1 MDQREEPPGR
11 LDQCIEY
18 VERRFPDGAAPDRL
32 SEATAVAEHLTALA
46 DRLVGHFV
54 DEARRAGAS
63 WMQIGQILGVSKQ
76 AAQKRF
82 VGNSAGTPPHR
93 TWGPPEWI
101 SEQTA
106 TLVQRSAA
114 EARRLGHGYIEAEHL
129 ILAGLHDPDSLAVQ
143 AIHAL
148 GVSPEAVRA
157 ALIAAIPPNRA
168 SGPGESDHIPFTPR
182 AKEALDA
189 RRVAKR
195 HGHLQVSPEH
205 ILLNVL
211 GSRKR
216 GPARK
221 TLNQLG
227 VTERQVSEWLAAHDR

>member
-1 MDQREEPPGR
+1 MAQREEPPGR
-11 LDQCIEY
+11 LDQCVEY
-18 VERRFPDGAAPDRL
+18 VERRIPDGAAPARL
-32 SEATAVAEHLTALA
+32 SEATAVAEHLTELA

-93 TWGPPEWI
+93 TWGPPEWL

-106 TLVQRSAA
+106 TLVRRSAE
-114 EARRLGHGYIEAEHL
+114 EAGQLGHGYIEAEHL
-129 ILAGLHDPDSLAVQ
+129 ILAALHDPDSLAVQ
-143 AIHAL
+143 ALHAL
-148 GVSPEAVRA
+148 GTSPEAVRA
-157 ALIAAIPPNRA
+157 ALVAAIPSGRA
-168 SGPGESDHIPFTPR
+168 SRSNQIDHIPFTPR
-182 AKEALDA
+182 AKEMLDA
-189 RRVAKR
+189 RRIAQR
-195 HGHLQVSPEH
+195 HGQRQAGPEH

-227 VTERQVSEWLAAHDR
+227 VAEKQVSGWLAAQYR